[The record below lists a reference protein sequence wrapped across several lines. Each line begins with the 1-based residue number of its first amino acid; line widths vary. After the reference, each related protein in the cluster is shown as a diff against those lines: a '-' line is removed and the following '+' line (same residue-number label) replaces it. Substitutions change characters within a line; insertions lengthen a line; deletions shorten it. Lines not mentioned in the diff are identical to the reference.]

1 MTSLISANNL
11 SVFIENNRMLVV
23 SLINAVIR
31 GTLLVYGIFYL
42 VFIVFALTN
51 FKYARFIC
59 FARS

>member
-1 MTSLISANNL
+1 MASLISANNL

-23 SLINAVIR
+23 PQINAVIR
-31 GTLLVYGIFYL
+31 GTLLVYDNFYL
-42 VFIVFALTN
+42 IFIIFELTN

>member
-23 SLINAVIR
+23 PQNNAVIR
-31 GTLLVYGIFYL
+31 GTLLVNGIFYL
-42 VFIVFALTN
+42 VFIVITLTN